1 MSHDNDWDH
10 AFTGRDLRGKVE
22 HAPSYAGAQSFLR
35 RRFTRDLTGVDVAVI
50 GVPFDTATS
59 NRPGARFGPRALR
72 MASSSMTWARPWPWD
87 IDPLEELAVIDYGDC
102 PFDSGYPADVPAEI
116 TAFIQPV
123 VDAGVTTL
131 VLGGDHFISYPV
143 LAAHARRHGPVSLV
157 HFDAHSDTW
166 PDEGER
172 IDHGTM
178 FFHAVKQ
185 GYVDDRRSVQIGL
198 RTTNDDPMNFTI
210 LDARWVHEH
219 GAAAVIERVRE
230 VVGDRPVYLT
240 FDIDCLDPAFAPGT
254 GTPVCGG
261 LSSHQALEII
271 RGLGGLRLV
280 GADLVE
286 VAPAYD
292 SGDITAF
299 AGASLATEFLCL
311 FASDPG
317 RAGEGGA

>member
-1 MSHDNDWDH
+1 
-10 AFTGRDLRGKVE
+10 
-22 HAPSYAGAQSFLR
+22 
-35 RRFTRDLTGVDVAVI
+35 
-50 GVPFDTATS
+50 
-59 NRPGARFGPRALR
+59 
-72 MASSSMTWARPWPWD
+72 
-87 IDPLEELAVIDYGDC
+87 
-102 PFDSGYPADVPAEI
+102 
-116 TAFIQPV
+116 
-123 VDAGVTTL
+123 
-131 VLGGDHFISYPV
+131 
-143 LAAHARRHGPVSLV
+143 
-157 HFDAHSDTW
+157 
-166 PDEGER
+166 
-172 IDHGTM
+172 
-178 FFHAVKQ
+178 
-185 GYVDDRRSVQIGL
+185 
-198 RTTNDDPMNFTI
+198 MNFTI
-210 LDARWVHEH
+210 LDARWVHQH
-219 GAAAVIERVRE
+219 GAAGVVNRVRE

-311 FASDPG
+311 FASDPDR